1 MLSGEK
7 CFTLQP
13 EGHLMSF
20 TEYAIVCIKVSVLAF
35 HGTFIALIFHLNTIL
50 KLRLSK

>member
-20 TEYAIVCIKVSVLAF
+20 TEYAIVCMKVSVLAF
-35 HGTFIALIFHLNTIL
+35 QGTFIALIFHLNTIL
-50 KLRLSK
+50 KL